1 MDERYQNRKRL
12 RKGNG
17 YFPTGK
23 LFSAGIIFLFF
34 ALPLFSGEE
43 DRRNTLQ
50 GLYLSPLQV
59 ISIEEIDQLDSEKRI
74 PIDEDSGIALRPPEP
89 TTTDPAI
96 ADPNATT
103 PTVNA
108 PPLEDSAVET
118 GPKSLD
124 TKIREGEGLLKRYY
138 SQFIEEKRIWE
149 DREKGNVYSSRSDQN
164 DIRLLLWQS
173 THKLSETLVVKDS
186 PVLFE
191 LHSRLAKLYTEK
203 EKYAPALRHFLA
215 AFRYHPLDLTEE
227 RFREGEWQK
236 EDYKSLFSPIAKEH
250 QNIWETKQKAEKDWK
265 QAKDDKHTTAAN
277 LAKAKR
283 PLSEIE
289 REEKRQDEIIKNR
302 FVTLQTA
309 SKNYED
315 SLKSRYAVYLLAKQQ
330 SDSKSFYDMANVVKK
345 IEDDN
350 KERLKIINKLGVA
363 GKGIYVLFDY
373 KRNTDFFA
381 YELLLEKAH
390 SMWPENPQVIL
401 DVAEQYR
408 QDGKKERAIDFY
420 EKYLGLIEK
429 QNPTDEAGKEAL
441 SKTYLRLAML
451 NADIKRKVIA
461 SSYYEKYFLA
471 SADSAEKTRVSYEMG
486 VFFGGHIGDLKKASV
501 YLTYWLERNSKDW
514 NPGLDTNSNLPELES
529 IAFFYLS
536 KKDKFDRNQ
545 EAERNKLNLAYSQW
559 KKLETLQI
567 EAEKELETIRA
578 RKLQIKKDLLV
589 TTEDD
594 ALSQFRLLD
603 IRIEDQEAVVRV
615 LQTKLD
621 KIPVLQ
627 LLFRLGVL
635 AEYARDF
642 EKAVGYYNSV
652 IELGGEV
659 EIQLALKE
667 KKRVQRILTTGVI
680 FPPFNE
686 SI

>member
-1 MDERYQNRKRL
+1 MERSHEKKETGK
-12 RKGNG
+12 KGNG
-17 YFPTGK
+17 FLTGK
-23 LFSAGIIFLFF
+23 LFFLTVIFLFSV
-34 ALPLFSGEE
+34 LPLISGEE
-43 DRRNTLQ
+43 DRRNPLQ

-59 ISIEEIDQLDSEKRI
+59 ISVEELGQLDSEKRI
-74 PIDEDSGIALRPPEP
+74 PIDEDSGIALRPPDAAP
-89 TTTDPAI
+89 IGTDPAV

-103 PTVNA
+103 VIE
-108 PPLEDSAVET
+108 PPVAEDSSVET

-149 DREKGNVYSSRSDQN
+149 DRERGNVYSSRSDQN
-164 DIRLLLWQS
+164 DIRLLLWQN

-186 PVLFE
+186 PVLYE
-191 LHSRLAKLYTEK
+191 LHTRMARLYTEK
-203 EKYAPALRHFLA
+203 EKYAPALRHYIA
-215 AFRYHPLDLTEE
+215 AFRYHPLDPSEE
-227 RFREGEWQK
+227 RFRQGEWQK
-236 EDYKSLFSPIAKEH
+236 EDYKSLFAPSAKEH
-250 QNIWETKQKAEKDWK
+250 QRIWETKDKAEKDWK
-265 QAKDDKHTTAAN
+265 QAKDDKHSV
-277 LAKAKR
+277 LADLARTKR
-283 PLSEIE
+283 PLSEILA
-289 REEKRQDEIIKNR
+289 EEKRQDEIIKNR
-302 FVTLQTA
+302 SSTLQTA
-309 SKNYED
+309 SKNYDD
-315 SLKSRYAVYLLAKQQ
+315 SFKSRYAAYLLGKQQ
-330 SDSKSFYDMANVVKK
+330 SDSKTFYDMANVVKK

-350 KERLKIINKLGVA
+350 KERLKIVNKLGVA

-381 YELLLEKAH
+381 YELLLEKAY
-390 SMWPENPQVIL
+390 SQWQENPQVIL

-408 QDGKKERAIDFY
+408 QDGKKEKAIDFY

-429 QNPTDEAGKEAL
+429 QNPQDEAGKESL
-441 SKTYLRLAML
+441 TKTYLRLAML

-461 SSYYEKYFLA
+461 SGYYEKYFLG
-471 SADSAEKTRVSYEMG
+471 SQDNPEKTRVSYEMG
-486 VFFGGHIGDLKKASV
+486 VFFAGHIGDLKKSSL
-501 YLTYWLERNSKDW
+501 YLSYWLERNSKDW
-514 NPGLDTNSNLPELES
+514 NPGLDANTNLPELES

-536 KKDKFDRNQ
+536 KKDKSDRNQ

-559 KKLETLQI
+559 KKLETLHI

-578 RKLQIKKDLLV
+578 RKLKIKKDLLV

-594 ALSQFRLLD
+594 ALSQYRLLD
-603 IRIEDQEAVVRV
+603 IRVEDQEAVVRV
-615 LQTKLD
+615 LKTKLD

-635 AEYARDF
+635 AEYSKDF

-667 KKRVQRILTTGVI
+667 KKRVERILTTGVI